1 MKKIISIIAISIILF
16 GCTSSN
22 NNTDN
27 SGEEIAVVKK
37 NDTKSNKISDLIKS
51 FENRDLSI
59 ANTLFDD
66 SLKVF
71 SGKNASWFDNDY
83 FKDTT
88 YCLGKKEFL
97 NDFDSVFVW
106 FDSMKISKPRIQ
118 TQYNVNGDVITI
130 ILAYWCAN
138 GKLTKTKY
146 RLPYHKIYKWKGDK
160 VIEVIE
166 ITSNKPEA
174 ENPDP
179 YGYNLYSD
187 SAYIASLSRNI
198 VNPKSDTT
206 KKKKN

>member
-1 MKKIISIIAISIILF
+1 MNKIILLF
-16 GCTSSN
+16 AVSTFLFSCKSSKN
-22 NNTDN
+22 NSDN
-27 SGEEIAVVKK
+27 SGEEIAVIKK
-37 NDTKSNKISDLIKS
+37 NDNKSNEISDLIKS

-71 SGKNASWFDNDY
+71 SGVSASWFDNDY

-88 YCLGKKEFL
+88 YYVGKKGFL

-106 FDSMKISKPRIQ
+106 FDSMKISEPRIQ
-118 TQYNVNGDVITI
+118 TQYNVNGDVITNVW
-130 ILAYWCAN
+130 AYWCAI

-146 RLPYHKIYKWKGDK
+146 RLPYRKIYKWKGDK
-160 VIEVIE
+160 VIELIE

-187 SAYIASLSRNI
+187 SAYNAYNSKNI

-206 KKKKN
+206 KKK